1 MAEPAFPDGVSVVLT
16 NLNKLLPDIEALYK
30 DIHAHPELSMQ
41 ETRTANLAAEKL
53 NAATTCM
60 LPGWSARQR
69 CCRLNCVFRP
79 TLATRISGRK

>member
-1 MAEPAFPDGVSVVLT
+1 MENRQEVFMAEPAFPDGVSVVLT

-30 DIHAHPELSMQ
+30 DIHAHPEL
-41 ETRTANLAAEKL
+41 AAEKL

-69 CCRLNCVFRP
+69 CCRKL
-79 TLATRISGRK
+79 G